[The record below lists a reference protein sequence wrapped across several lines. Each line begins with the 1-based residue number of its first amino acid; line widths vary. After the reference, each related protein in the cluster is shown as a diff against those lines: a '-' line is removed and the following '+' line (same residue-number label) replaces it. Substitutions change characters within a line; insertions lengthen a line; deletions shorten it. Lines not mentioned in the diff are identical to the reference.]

1 MIYITTMRLNSQRYG
16 RGINIYLHQRG
27 AADPQNPWQ
36 VVDDPGHKLTEF
48 NQKELQP
55 GINRVEAYLDIFF
68 DEDKYSKKLFD
79 DALAEVEKT
88 IELGTRNPAQIE
100 CKVEAGILARVVFSV
115 NMGLEDLT
123 SKRRVFKELRA
134 ALKRWEKIHETALAN
149 ITQQSFQEAV

>member
-1 MIYITTMRLNSQRYG
+1 MRYPQA
-16 RGINIYLHQRG
+16 LH
-27 AADPQNPWQ
+27 P
-36 VVDDPGHKLTEF
+36 L
-48 NQKELQP
+48 
-55 GINRVEAYLDIFF
+55 
-68 DEDKYSKKLFD
+68 D